1 MFNADLALSVTMTAI
16 STILSI
22 VALPMNLLIYAN
34 ATYDSEIIENLDWGA
49 VFLALGIVIAAIA
62 LGLYASY
69 WNHSYRFNMIANQVG
84 NVSGLALIIFSAT
97 AANTGEDADAKIW
110 SRSWDFY
117 IGVGLPCILGLLIG
131 TGLTTFLDLA
141 PPERM

>member
-16 STILSI
+16 STMLSI

-34 ATYDSEIIENLDWGA
+34 ATYDSEIVENLDWGA

-84 NVSGLALIIFSAT
+84 NVSGLALVIFSAT
-97 AANTGEDADAKIW
+97 VANTGEDADAKIW
-110 SRSWDFY
+110 SRSWEFY
-117 IGVGLPCILGLLIG
+117 LGVGLPC
-131 TGLTTFLDLA
+131 LTVSFKVLDLQCHSS
-141 PPERM
+141 MVLISWC

>member
-34 ATYDSEIIENLDWGA
+34 ATYDSEIIENLDWGS
-49 VFLALGIVIAAIA
+49 VFLALGVVISAIA

-69 WNHSYRFNMIANQVG
+69 RNHSYRFNMIANHVG
-84 NVSGLALIIFSAT
+84 NVSGFALVIFSA
-97 AANTGEDADAKIW
+97 AVANTGEDADAKIW
-110 SRSWDFY
+110 SRSWEFY
-117 IGVGLPCILGLLIG
+117 VGVGLPCILGLLIG
-131 TGLTTFLDLA
+131 TGLSTFLNLA